1 MGRSSRRQLANS
13 GNRQYPPAR
22 FLVHSP
28 LNVDELVE
36 SLAASDAKVRAD
48 ARKKLLDL
56 GPDAVPL
63 LRQRA
68 AAAAPRTR
76 AGLWGILREINKRGF
91 RSELRKFAA
100 DPQSVSLERAAL
112 ALSGIDNP
120 DLDADSYATTL
131 NRFSSDLT
139 LMLDPE
145 SETAFNLEA
154 FQNFMAGELGFSG
167 NPDDYYDPANSFVDQ
182 VIDRRSGIPITL
194 SLIYLVVGSN
204 AGLRVDG
211 IGLPGHFIVR
221 FGEARDEI
229 YLDPFHGGRV
239 LSRRDCER
247 IVARHGFA
255 FHKEYLKPVTPKT
268 IVSRMCRN
276 LVNAYSFRQAP
287 TAVRE
292 YYEIERL
299 VSS

>member
-1 MGRSSRRQLANS
+1 M
-13 GNRQYPPAR
+13 
-22 FLVHSP
+22 
-28 LNVDELVE
+28 NVDELVE

-56 GPDAVPL
+56 GADAVPL
-63 LRQRA
+63 LRRHA
-68 AAAAPRTR
+68 SSASPRTR
-76 AGLWGILREINKRGF
+76 AGLWGILREISKRGF
-91 RSELRKFAA
+91 RSELRNFAA
-100 DPQSVSLERAAL
+100 DPRSVSLERAAL

-120 DLDADSYATTL
+120 DLDADSYITTL
-131 NRFSSDLT
+131 NQFSSDL
-139 LMLDPE
+139 MLALGPE
-145 SETAFNLEA
+145 SETAFNREA
-154 FQNFMAGELGFSG
+154 FQSFMSGELGFTG
-167 NPDDYYDPANSFVDQ
+167 NSDDYYDPANSFVDQ

-194 SLIYLVVGSN
+194 SLIYMVVGSK

-221 FGEARDEI
+221 FGDAGDES
-229 YLDPFHGGRV
+229 YLDPFHGGKL

-255 FHKEYLKPVTPKT
+255 FHDEYLKPVTSKT